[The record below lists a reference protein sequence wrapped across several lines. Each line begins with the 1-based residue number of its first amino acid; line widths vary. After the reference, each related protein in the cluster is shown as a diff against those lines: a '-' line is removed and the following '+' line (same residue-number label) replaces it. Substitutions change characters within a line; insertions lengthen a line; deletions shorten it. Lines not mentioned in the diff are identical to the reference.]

1 MTSNEVGQ
9 GSRKP
14 LRLWP
19 GVAIITLAL
28 LLRLVVPLFA
38 PQTKPLGVLA
48 GMAAG
53 PLIVLW
59 WLFFSRAAWVERLGA
74 VALMVAALFV
84 TSRLVDKTIAGGAMG
99 YLLYVMAIP
108 TMAIAF
114 VVWAV
119 ATRHL
124 SDGARRVT
132 MAVAIFLGCGFWTL
146 IRTGGFDSEF
156 HNEFTWR
163 WSKSAE
169 ERLLASANEEPAPIP
184 PAPAPTAP
192 PTAAAEAP
200 KEHVATPASAPPA
213 AHPSTVPAA
222 PPAVEPEAI
231 WPGFRGPK
239 RDGLARGVTIKTDW
253 SAAPPVEM
261 WRRPIGPGWSSF
273 AVRGDLVY
281 TQEQRG
287 EDEVVACYRAA
298 TGKPVWMH
306 KDKARFWESNGGA
319 GPRATP
325 TLGGGRV
332 CTLGGT
338 GIVNV
343 LDARTGAVVW
353 SRNAVADTGAKIPT
367 WGISGSPL
375 VVDDLVLVPAS
386 GTLIAYDRD
395 TGKPRWT
402 GPAGGPSYSSPQ
414 LVTIDG
420 VRQVLLLSAKGLTSF
435 NLEDGKPLWQHAWE
449 GYPIVQPG
457 LTADGDVLISVTDHS
472 GLRRLAIAH
481 AASGWTAQERWTSTG
496 LKPYFSDFVV
506 HKGHAYGFDG
516 GILSCIDL
524 QDGQRKWKGGRYGQ
538 GQLVLLPDQDL
549 LLVLAEEGDLALVSA
564 TIDAFK
570 EVARVPAIKG
580 KTWNHPV
587 LAGDVL
593 LARNGEEM
601 AAFRVPLEDR

>member
-1 MTSNEVGQ
+1 MS
-9 GSRKP
+9 SREKP

-19 GVAIITLAL
+19 GVAILTLAL
-28 LLRLVVPLFA
+28 LMRFVVPLFA
-38 PQTKPLGVLA
+38 PQAKQLGVMA
-48 GMAAG
+48 GLLAG

-59 WLFFSRAAWVERLGA
+59 WLLFSRAAWVERLGA

-84 TSRLVDKTIAGGAMG
+84 TSRLVDQSIAGGAMG
-99 YLLYVMAIP
+99 YLLYVLAIP
-108 TMAIAF
+108 TMALAF

-119 ATRHL
+119 ATRGL
-124 SDGARRVT
+124 PDGTRRLT
-132 MAVAIFLGCGFWTL
+132 MAAAIFLGCGFWTL

-163 WSKSAE
+163 WTKNAE
-169 ERLLASANEEPAPIP
+169 ERLLASANDEPAAIP
-184 PAPAPTAP
+184 TAPAPTAP
-192 PTAAAEAP
+192 PTPVAEAP
-200 KEHVATPASAPPA
+200 KEHVVTPASVPPVP
-213 AHPSTVPAA
+213 PSVAPAA
-222 PPAVEPEAI
+222 PVLEPEAV

-239 RDGLARGVTIKTDW
+239 RDGQVRGVRIKTDW
-253 SAAPPVEM
+253 AATPPVEM
-261 WRRPIGPGWSSF
+261 WRRPVGPGWSSF
-273 AVRGDLVY
+273 AVRGDFVY

-298 TGKPVWMH
+298 TGTPAWRH
-306 KDKARFWESNGGA
+306 RDKARFWESNGGA
-319 GPRATP
+319 GPRGTP
-325 TLGGGRV
+325 TLSGGRV
-332 CTLGGT
+332 YTLGGT

-353 SRNAVADTGAKIPT
+353 SRNAVTDTGAKVPT

-386 GTLIAYDRD
+386 GTLIAYDLA

-402 GPAGGPSYSSPQ
+402 GAAGGPSYSSPQ
-414 LVTIDG
+414 LMTIDG
-420 VRQVLLLSAKGLTSF
+420 VRQVLLLSAVGLTSF
-435 NLEDGKPLWQHAWE
+435 NLSDGKQLWRHAWE

-457 LTADGDVLISVTDHS
+457 LTADGDILISVTDHS
-472 GLRRLAIAH
+472 GLRRLAVAQ
-481 AASGWTAQERWTSTG
+481 AAGAWSAQERWTSSG

-516 GILSCIDL
+516 SILSCIDL
-524 QDGQRKWKGGRYGQ
+524 TNGERKWKGGRYGQ
-538 GQLVLLPDQDL
+538 GQLVLLPDQDV
-549 LLVLAEEGDLALVSA
+549 LLVLAEEGDLALVGA
-564 TIDAFK
+564 TTDGFK
-570 EVARVPAIKG
+570 ELARVPAIKG

-601 AAFRVPLEDR
+601 AAFRLPMEAR